1 MKAKTTTNISVRQIC
16 FIMLAYTVVGK
27 LLTYPTAL
35 SFFCERDLLFPALID
50 FLIEGIIIWGVAFL
64 CSRTD
69 KTFFELL
76 KGTIGNI
83 GARIVFG
90 FFAVLF
96 LLAALVPL
104 FEQELYV
111 HTIFY
116 DTVPPLAIFVPFF
129 IFAIYAGGKRFQNI
143 GRCADL
149 CMPIFVI
156 TMLVIFI
163 MSCGEAKWDNLL
175 PVLKTPAKDIFGA
188 AAGNIFRFVEPC
200 WMLMFMGRFKYKK
213 GDAAKITVSYAAGAV
228 IVIFFLA
235 TFYAIYGGLAPSR
248 TYAISRTSLYF
259 SAIDTI
265 GRIDLIMLY
274 VLETVMLF
282 GLVLNIQLAVYAISE
297 CSGWERSGVIS
308 LFVNIA
314 LAAVL
319 IACDGFYNS
328 VYNLYNQ
335 WLWIYFLIFTVL
347 IPVLAWTLK
356 RRQR

>member
-1 MKAKTTTNISVRQIC
+1 MKTKTSNISVRQIC

-35 SFFCERDLLFPALID
+35 SFYCERDLLFPAIID
-50 FLIEGIIIWGVAFL
+50 FLIEGIIVWAVAFL

-90 FFAVLF
+90 LFAVLF
-96 LLAALVPL
+96 LFAALLPL

-116 DTVPPLAIFVPFF
+116 DTVPPLAIFLPFF
-129 IFAIYAGGKRFQNI
+129 VFAIYAGTKRFENI

-149 CMPIFVI
+149 CMPIFAI
-156 TMLVIFI
+156 TMGVILV
-163 MSCGEAKWDNLL
+163 MSCGEAEWSNLL
-175 PVLKTPAKDIFGA
+175 PVLKTPAKDIFGT

-200 WMLMFMGRFKYKK
+200 WLLMFMGRFKYKK
-213 GDAAKITVSYAAGAV
+213 GDAAKITVSYAAGAL

-235 TFYAIYGGLAPSR
+235 IFYAIYGGLAPSR
-248 TYAISRTSLYF
+248 TYAISRISLF
-259 SAIDTI
+259 FPALDTV
-265 GRIDLIMLY
+265 GRVDLIMLY

-282 GLVLNIQLAVYAISE
+282 GLVLNIQLAVYAISK
-297 CSGWERSGVIS
+297 CIGWDNRVVIS
-308 LFVNIA
+308 MIVNVA

-319 IACDGFYNS
+319 IGCDGFYNNI
-328 VYNLYNQ
+328 YNLYNQ
-335 WLWIYFLIFTVL
+335 WLWIYFIIFTVFV
-347 IPVLAWTLK
+347 PVLSWTLK

>member
-1 MKAKTTTNISVRQIC
+1 MKTKTSNISVRQIC

-27 LLTYPTAL
+27 LSTYPTVL
-35 SFFCERDLLFPALID
+35 SYYCERDLLFPALID
-50 FLIEGIIIWGVAFL
+50 FFIEGIIVWGVAYL

-69 KTFFELL
+69 KTFFGLL
-76 KGTIGNI
+76 RGTIGDI

-90 FFAVLF
+90 LFAVMFLF
-96 LLAALVPL
+96 AALLPL

-129 IFAIYAGGKRFQNI
+129 IFAIYAGSKRFENI

-156 TMLVIFI
+156 TMFVIFV

-175 PVLKTPAKDIFGA
+175 PVLTTPAKDIFST
-188 AAGNIFRFVEPC
+188 AAGSLFRFVEPC
-200 WMLMFMGRFKYKK
+200 WLLMFMGRFKYKK
-213 GDAAKITVSYAAGAV
+213 GDAAKITASYAVGAV

-235 TFYAIYGGLAPSR
+235 TFYSIYGGLAPSR
-248 TYAISRTSLYF
+248 TYAISRTSLFF
-259 SAIDTI
+259 SALETV

-297 CSGWERSGVIS
+297 CSGWENRAIIS
-308 LFVNIA
+308 LIVNVA

-319 IACDGFYNS
+319 IGCDGFYNNI
-328 VYNLYNQ
+328 YNLYNQ
-335 WLWIYFLIFTVL
+335 WLWIFFLIFTVL
-347 IPVLAWTLK
+347 IPCLAWTLK

>member
-1 MKAKTTTNISVRQIC
+1 MKSKISVRQIC

-27 LLTYPTAL
+27 LLSYPSAV
-35 SFFCERDLLFPALID
+35 SYYCERDLLFPALID
-50 FLIEGIIIWGVAFL
+50 FLVQGLIVWGVAFL

-76 KGTIGNI
+76 KGVIGNI
-83 GARIVFG
+83 GARIVYG
-90 FFAVLF
+90 FFAAFF
-96 LLAALVPL
+96 LLAALLPL

-111 HTIFY
+111 HNIFY
-116 DTVPPLAIFVPFF
+116 DTVPSLIVFLPFF
-129 IFAIYAGGKRFQNI
+129 IFAVYAGSKRFENI

-156 TMLVIFI
+156 TMLVILI

-175 PVLKTPAKDIFGA
+175 PVLKTPADTIFGT
-188 AAGNIFRFVEPC
+188 AAGNVFRFVEPC
-200 WMLMFMGRFKYKK
+200 WLLMFMGRFKYKK

-228 IVIFFLA
+228 IVVFFLA
-235 TFYAIYGGLAPSR
+235 IFYAIYGGLAPSR
-248 TYAISRTSLYF
+248 TFAISRTSLF
-259 SAIDTI
+259 FNALDTV

-282 GLVLNIQLAVYAISE
+282 ALVLNIQLAVYAISE
-297 CSGWERSGVIS
+297 CAGWDNRAAIS
-308 LFVNIA
+308 VFVNIA
-314 LAAVL
+314 LVAVL
-319 IACDGFYNS
+319 IGCDGFYNS
-328 VYNLYNQ
+328 IYNLYHD
-335 WLWIYFLIFTVL
+335 WLWIYFIIFTVL